1 MDKPLPLII
10 ADDYPLFRE
19 GIRLLLD
26 QNKFVIAGEAS
37 NGEELLQLAATTA
50 PAIVITDIQ
59 MPGMD
64 GVTATR
70 LLKERYPGIGVI
82 ALTMFGDDNLI
93 IDMLDAGAD
102 GYLLKSTSKEE
113 LLAAIET
120 VHAGGHYFCNATSKR
135 LTLLIARRGAANREE
150 YPVAAL
156 TEKEKEIIQL
166 ICEQMPSKQIA
177 DKTNL
182 SIRTVEMYRS
192 QIIRKTGSNNVVGI
206 VIYAIRNGL
215 YTM

>member
-1 MDKPLPLII
+1 
-10 ADDYPLFRE
+10 
-19 GIRLLLD
+19 LLD

-135 LTLLIARRGAANREE
+135 LTLLIARRGAADREE